1 MDKRVVGQR
10 LLRCVCCGVAFLL
23 IVGLCSSADL
33 PAGVDESKAAP
44 AAAGQLDRVLLP
56 ISALQQTTSYTCGP
70 ACLVTLLRHYKKDG
84 EERRIAA
91 EAKCTPAKGTSP
103 ENMTAWLKAHDFD
116 VTWGENGSLELLR
129 KNLAHGI
136 PTLVEWIDWG
146 GHWVLVVGY
155 DTRGTK
161 SLRDDLIIFADP
173 ADGIDGNRDGQ
184 TTFNAQRFQ
193 AMWFDAFLFDR
204 PMHRVFIT
212 AVPRGTK
219 P

>member
-1 MDKRVVGQR
+1 MNRHMVGR
-10 LLRCVCCGVAFLL
+10 RILSSVYCSVAFLL
-23 IVGLCSSADL
+23 VVGLSRSADL
-33 PAGVDESKAAP
+33 PAGVDVSKRVP
-44 AAAGQLDRVLLP
+44 AAAAQPNRVLLP

-70 ACLVTLLRHYKKDG
+70 ACLVTLLRYHKKDG
-84 EERRIAA
+84 DEKRIAG

-103 ENMTAWLKAHDFD
+103 ENMAAWLKANEFD
-116 VTWGENGSLELLR
+116 VHWGENGSLELLR
-129 KNLAHGI
+129 NNLARGV

-146 GHWVLVVGY
+146 GHWVLVAGY

-161 SLRDDLIIFADP
+161 TRRDDVIIFADP

-184 TTFNAQRFQ
+184 TTFNALRFQ

-212 AVPRGTK
+212 AAPRGTK